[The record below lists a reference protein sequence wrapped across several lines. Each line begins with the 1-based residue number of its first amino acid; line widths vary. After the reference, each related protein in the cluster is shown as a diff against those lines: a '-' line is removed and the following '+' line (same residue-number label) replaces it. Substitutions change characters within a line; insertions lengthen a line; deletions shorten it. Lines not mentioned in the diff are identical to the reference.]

1 VVSEKSKIPVIV
13 TMSGKLDVDP
23 DTDMTAEQIFGLVK
37 ERYGVDM
44 SKTREPFVVVHDQIR
59 AKYRVVEGSQPVG
72 DVDGLR
78 EVVRVVMPLKG

>member
-1 VVSEKSKIPVIV
+1 
-13 TMSGKLDVDP
+13 
-23 DTDMTAEQIFGLVK
+23 
-37 ERYGVDM
+37 M

-78 EVVRVVMPLKG
+78 EVVRVVMPLKE

>member
-1 VVSEKSKIPVIV
+1 
-13 TMSGKLDVDP
+13 
-23 DTDMTAEQIFGLVK
+23 MTAEQIFGLVK

-44 SKTREPFVVVHDQIR
+44 SKTREPFVVVNDQIL
-59 AKYRVVEGSQPVG
+59 AKYRVVEGSKPVG